1 MLRVPGAA
9 CRVNIVQYR
18 SSTYVSRC
26 GQAVAFY
33 YQRQVNVCSITP
45 SRGVAEGGTPVTVLG
60 SGFSAGAEAAGAL
73 LCRWNASVTP
83 AAYASESEVV
93 CISPQTA
100 PGWAEVRHKYAIPA
114 PYRSHIRRT

>member
-83 AAYASESEVV
+83 AAFEAL
-93 CISPQTA
+93 A
-100 PGWAEVRHKYAIPA
+100 
-114 PYRSHIRRT
+114 